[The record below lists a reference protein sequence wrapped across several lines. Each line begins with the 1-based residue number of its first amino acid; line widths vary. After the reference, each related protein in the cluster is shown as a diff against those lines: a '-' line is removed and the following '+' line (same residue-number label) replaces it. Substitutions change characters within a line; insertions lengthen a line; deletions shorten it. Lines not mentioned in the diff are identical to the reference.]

1 MPVFVSQIKKIK
13 DYKRMSVCPFILF
26 YLFLSVYLQAL
37 TWANFLLYQY
47 NAILIIGQSVGV
59 RSSGG
64 DNQHP
69 PQRSQII

>member
-1 MPVFVSQIKKIK
+1 
-13 DYKRMSVCPFILF
+13 MSVCPFILF
-26 YLFLSVYLQAL
+26 YLFLSVHLQAL
-37 TWANFLLYQY
+37 TWANFFLLYQY
-47 NAILIIGQSVGV
+47 NAILIIAQSVGV